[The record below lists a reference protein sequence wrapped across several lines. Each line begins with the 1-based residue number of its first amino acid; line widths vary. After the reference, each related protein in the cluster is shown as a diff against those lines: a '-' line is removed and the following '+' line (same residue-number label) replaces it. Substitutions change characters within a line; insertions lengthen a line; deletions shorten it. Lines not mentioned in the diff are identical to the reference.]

1 MRYFR
6 STMRLLIAA
15 LLAFAALAQESPYWP
30 FQFGP
35 SAPGLARFRAS
46 RFGLFIHWGPCSQWG
61 SEISFPLTCGSL
73 PCKSQG
79 ANGTT
84 ITINTT
90 EELAAHRAA
99 YAALAQTFNP
109 TQFNATLMADLAWN
123 AGFRYM
129 TWVATQ

>member
-1 MRYFR
+1 MQR
-6 STMRLLIAA
+6 TG
-15 LLAFAALAQESPYWP
+15 LLAAILLPAFAQLSPYWP

-35 SAPGLARFRAS
+35 SSQGLAKFRAA

-73 PCKSQG
+73 PCNSQG
-79 ANGTT
+79 PNGSVVT
-84 ITINTT
+84 ITTT

-99 YAALAQTFNP
+99 YAALANTFNP
-109 TQFNATLMADLAWN
+109 TQFNASLMADLAYN